1 MGSRCVSS
9 VSFSGQAFTGLI
21 RRAPQGRPYPDT
33 PPYPLTLSIS
43 RRMTLLACGFLAV
56 SESSAWE
63 IWAAGASHAGGSS
76 SPGHSAAVV
85 PVNSVGLLGSP
96 YSQIWDPVAGPGRTP
111 MPRNNSGR
119 SHLGNGAVSE
129 WVGRL
134 GSEGFWV
141 GEYGGSPSRSPFWR
155 TPEESGKGL
164 GSVSLK
170 INTQHT
176 Q

>member
-1 MGSRCVSS
+1 MGSVARLSLNFTVSTS
-9 VSFSGQAFTGLI
+9 AGLLMKIVVIGLLGEEHSACATRAALSGH
-21 RRAPQGRPYPDT
+21 

-96 YSQIWDPVAGPGRTP
+96 YSQ
-111 MPRNNSGR
+111 
-119 SHLGNGAVSE
+119 
-129 WVGRL
+129 
-134 GSEGFWV
+134 
-141 GEYGGSPSRSPFWR
+141 YG
-155 TPEESGKGL
+155 TL
-164 GSVSLK
+164 
-170 INTQHT
+170 
-176 Q
+176 